1 MRSRTPVRLLTP
13 IALVTLGALATL
25 AGALTGG
32 AGDASAAENFV
43 CGPGGRPDP
52 KTARCTCPA
61 GKAERTSGG
70 TSRCVDAVA
79 PKPTATSAP
88 SSPGA
93 PSTTMTPGPTNAP
106 PTPPLTCP
114 PTQFPTARGCV
125 DRCAAGELYR
135 DHLCVPRCRVDES
148 WNGAACVRAT
158 PSPGVPGGPGE
169 SARCTEGRVPDT
181 TGHCCFAGQVW
192 GEQSGRC
199 RGAPRC
205 PSGTIAEGE
214 TCAIDC
220 EQGMQRAGDGV
231 HCCWPAQEWSGATR
245 ECIGVATCPE
255 GYELGP
261 DGCIALRLCEPGKVA
276 VDVDHC
282 CWPGQHWMMRDDGE
296 AGCAGAPACPAPMI
310 AQGDGCFPPGQL
322 RERDDRVERSG
333 DWGAQSLTF
342 EIGYGFASNRDDT
355 RTQAFALGAAWHLA
369 AIPLR
374 LGLGLQFGK
383 TGPSSPPPCTD
394 PSQVCSDPS
403 GSSTTWLANVSFAP
417 FSMPNLAKESS
428 SYLNPFF
435 GLEARMVNRS
445 SQEPVRSWSD
455 RSLGLVVGDAIFFKP
470 VVLTIA
476 GTVTLLGTDARPT
489 ATLTLTIGYAAKTS
503 LAL

>member
-1 MRSRTPVRLLTP
+1 MRPRTSLRPLAAITLL
-13 IALVTLGALATL
+13 TLGALTGV
-25 AGALTGG
+25 AGGG
-32 AGDASAAENFV
+32 FAAENFV

-52 KTARCTCPA
+52 KTARCTCPS
-61 GKAERTSGG
+61 GKTERTSGG
-70 TSRCVDAVA
+70 TSRCVDAAA
-79 PKPTATSAP
+79 PKPTATSGTSAP
-88 SSPGA
+88 SGT
-93 PSTTMTPGPTNAP
+93 STTMTPGPTSAP

-125 DRCAAGELYR
+125 DRCAAGEIYR

-148 WNGAACVRAT
+148 WNGAACVRAA
-158 PSPGVPGGPGE
+158 PAPGVPPEG
-169 SARCTEGRVPDT
+169 ARCTEGRVPDA

-214 TCAIDC
+214 TCAIGC

-231 HCCWPAQEWSGATR
+231 HCCWPGQEWSGATR

-276 VDVDHC
+276 VDADHC
-282 CWPGQHWMMRDDGE
+282 CWPGQHWMMRDAADE
-296 AGCAGAPACPAPMI
+296 DAAGCGGAPTCPAPMI

-322 RERDDRVERSG
+322 RERDDRAARSA
-333 DWGAQSLTF
+333 DWGAPSLTL
-342 EIGYGFASNRDDT
+342 EIGYGFALGKDT
-355 RTQAFALGAAWHLA
+355 SRTNAFALAAAWHPA

-374 LGLGLQFGK
+374 LSVGVQLG
-383 TGPSSPPPCTD
+383 SWS
-394 PSQVCSDPS
+394 S
-403 GSSTTWLANVSFAP
+403 GSLACADPAVGCGDATGRSTTYVASASFAP
-417 FSMPNLAKESS
+417 LSIPNLAKESS

-435 GLEARMVNRS
+435 GLEARATSYTSNDAARS
-445 SQEPVRSWSD
+445 LANGS
-455 RSLGLVVGDAIFFKP
+455 SLGLVIGDAVFFKP
-470 VVLTIA
+470 IVLAFAWSIGLVGA
-476 GTVTLLGTDARPT
+476 DARPT
-489 ATLTLTIGYAAKTS
+489 TALSLTLGYAWKTS